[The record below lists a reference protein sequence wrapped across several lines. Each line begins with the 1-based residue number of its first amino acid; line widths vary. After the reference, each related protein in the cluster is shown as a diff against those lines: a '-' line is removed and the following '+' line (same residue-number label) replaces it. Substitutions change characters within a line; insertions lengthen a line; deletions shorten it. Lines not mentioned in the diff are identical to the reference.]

1 MKRKTLLILTL
12 LAVSAAAFLL
22 RAPAAAVPA
31 LSRIGSYGREVELI
45 QEKLVSEGYL
55 GEGGVD
61 GIFGPKTLAAL
72 KEYQKANGLDPDGVA
87 GPLTLGSMDIE
98 DSGKNSAVKDA
109 RLELLAHVISA
120 EARGEPYEGQVAVGA
135 VVLNRVRH
143 PSFPDTVAGV
153 IYQRGAFDT
162 VSDGQIDLE
171 PTESA
176 YRAAREAL
184 SGADPTGG
192 CVYFYDPR
200 HTSNR
205 YMLSLEVALV
215 IGHHVFCEPQ

>member
-1 MKRKTLLILTL
+1 MKRKTLVVLTL

-22 RAPAAAVPA
+22 RAPAAVPA
-31 LSRIGSYGREVELI
+31 MSRIGSYGREVELI
-45 QEKLVSEGYL
+45 QEKLVAEGYL
-55 GEGGVD
+55 EEGGVD

-72 KEYQKANGLDPDGVA
+72 KSYQRDHDLDPDGIA
-87 GPLTLGSMDIE
+87 GPLTLGSMNIE
-98 DSGKNSAVKDA
+98 DSGKNQAVKDA

-162 VSDGQIDLE
+162 VADGQIDLE